1 MISVFVPSHITGF
14 FSIFDNDD
22 LLIKGSLG
30 IGVLLDKGVITSI
43 NSVNEKD
50 DKLNLYFDDKV
61 AILIN
66 SKEDLHNQN
75 IILKIFELM
84 LENNEEFSKKFN
96 KFSSTNNYILINQK
110 IEVPI
115 GCGFGTSAGSA
126 IGTAI
131 CINEFFNLGLSI
143 EECGKY
149 AHLAEVSFG
158 SGLGDVIAELSS
170 GIVKRIKPGAPTVG
184 EVVSIPVDEELYV
197 LTKTFDGIETS
208 SIIENDNHKKVITN
222 VGIAIGNEFE
232 KDPTPSN
239 FMKCS
244 LKFAKETGLISD
256 EILDICNKLESKT
269 LGVSMAMLGNTA
281 FALLNKSQKDDLD
294 SSIDNINNNL
304 NNNINNNIN
313 NLNEDYT
320 FYKLET
326 KGIKIFRN

>member
-14 FSIFDNDD
+14 FSIIENDD
-22 LLIKGSLG
+22 LLIKGSRG
-30 IGVLLDKGVITSI
+30 VGVLLDKGVTTSI
-43 NSVNEKD
+43 DSVNEINDQLK
-50 DKLNLYFDDKV
+50 LYFDNKL

-84 LENNEEFSKKFN
+84 LNDSSDFRAKFENFSNYNSKFN
-96 KFSSTNNYILINQK
+96 SYILINQK

-158 SGLGDVIAELSS
+158 SGLGDVIAELST
-170 GIVKRIKPGAPTVG
+170 GIVKRTKPGAPGVG
-184 EVVSIPVDEELYV
+184 EVVSINVDEELYV
-197 LTKTFDGIETS
+197 LCKTFDEIETA
-208 SIIENDNHKKVITN
+208 SIIENENHKKVITD
-222 VGIAIGNEFE
+222 VGIAIGEEFD
-232 KDPTPSN
+232 KNPTASN

-244 LKFAKETGLISD
+244 LKFAKDTNLISD
-256 EILDICNKLESKT
+256 EILDVCDKLESKT

-281 FALLNKSQKDDLD
+281 FALLNESQKIAILEENILDD
-294 SSIDNINNNL
+294 N
-304 NNNINNNIN
+304 
-313 NLNEDYT
+313 YT
-320 FYKLET
+320 IFKLET
-326 KGIKIFRN
+326 KGIQIFKD